1 MQRKSEIP
9 QLVTVEGNNL
19 PEFMSPVNSL
29 EIKELMDKAKY
40 LGQELKEIILFITL
54 SILLLIGI
62 SLLPQSP
69 APVREGATT
78 AVPISTSTSTSTS
91 TVKATLTATAP

>member
-9 QLVTVEGNNL
+9 QLVTVEGNDL

-69 APVREGATT
+69 VPVLEGAAT
-78 AVPISTSTSTSTS
+78 AVPAS